1 VKRVLSPLSIRDVI
15 LANRVV
21 RTAHVTNFGE
31 AGRITDRFI
40 AYHRARAEGGVGLTI
55 LEGSSVHASSFFH
68 PNTLR
73 LDHPYVEADYRRLMA
88 ALAHTPMRVMQQL
101 WHGGYNA
108 GPADGA
114 PPWSAS
120 AIAGPLGVVPAIA
133 MSQAQIDEL
142 VAAFATAARRAAD
155 GGLHGVEVH
164 GAHGYLFGQFM
175 AAATNRRTD
184 GYGGDLAGR
193 SRLLV
198 ETLRAVRAA
207 VPAGF
212 LVGVRLGPELT
223 PGGVTLEE
231 TAEVLAALES
241 EGLVDLVNLSVSNY
255 NNVHMGVGAMTEPMG
270 YELAWT
276 GGLRARARVP
286 VIVTGR
292 IRTLEEAEQVL
303 ADGHA
308 DLVGMTR
315 AHIADPDIVRK
326 SVAGL
331 ADEVT
336 ACIACNQLCI
346 GGMFGPTGVVG
357 CTVNPRAGAEDDPQL
372 APQPAPEPR
381 HVAVI
386 GGGPAGLK
394 AASAAA
400 SRGHRVTLY
409 EARPHLGGAARLAG
423 WGAPRMGTWRDLV
436 FQLEAAAYR
445 LGVEVLLSTPVD
457 PDDLAGL
464 AADHVIVA
472 TGAEPDH
479 SGSQLARPDLR
490 VAGAGLGHVLSTEE
504 VLTRRAALG
513 GRAVVL
519 DDVGHQEGVAIAE
532 RLLELGCTVT
542 YLTRHLSFAPLLAP
556 ALRSLP
562 ALERLAAAG
571 VEVRL
576 RTAVS
581 SVAPGRVTVLDL
593 ASGEARDAEADWVVM
608 IAHGTATGAAFRD
621 AAAGRPLAVVGD
633 ALSPR
638 FLPTALH
645 EGHGAGLAA

>member
-1 VKRVLSPLSIRDVI
+1 MKRVLSPLVIRGVA
-15 LANRVV
+15 LPNRVV

-55 LEGSSVHASSFFH
+55 LEGASAHASSFFH

-73 LDHPYVEADYRRLMA
+73 LDHPHVEADYRRLMA
-88 ALAHTPMRVMQQL
+88 ALAHTPMRVIQQL

-108 GPADGA
+108 GPADGS

-133 MSQAQIDEL
+133 MSQTQIDAL
-142 VAAFATAARRAAD
+142 IAAFATAARRAAE
-155 GGLHGVEVH
+155 GGLHGIEVH

-184 GYGGDLAGR
+184 AYGGDLAGR

-198 ETLRAVRAA
+198 ETLRAVRVAT
-207 VPAGF
+207 PAHV

-223 PGGVTLEE
+223 PGGVTIEE
-231 TAEVLAALES
+231 TAEVLAGLEA
-241 EGLVDLVNLSVSNY
+241 EGLVDFVNLSVSNY
-255 NNVHMGVGAMTEPMG
+255 NNVHMGVGAMTEPSG
-270 YELAWT
+270 YELRWT
-276 GGLRARARVP
+276 GGLRDRARVP

-303 ADGHA
+303 ADGQA

-326 SVAGL
+326 TVAGL
-331 ADEVT
+331 GDEVT
-336 ACIACNQLCI
+336 ACIACNQLCV

-357 CTVNPRAGAEDDPQL
+357 CTVNPRAGAEDDPAL
-372 APQPAPEPR
+372 IVRPAAAPR
-381 HVAVI
+381 RVAVI

-394 AASAAA
+394 AAIAAA
-400 SRGHRVTLY
+400 ARGHRVTLH

-423 WGAPRMGTWRDLV
+423 WGAPRMGAWRDLV
-436 FQLEAAAYR
+436 VQLEAETYR
-445 LGVEVLLSTPVD
+445 QGVEVLLSTPVD
-457 PDDLAGL
+457 PDDLGGL

-479 SGSQLARPDLR
+479 SGFQLARPDLR
-490 VAGAGLGHVLSTEE
+490 VEGAGLGHVLTSEE
-504 VLTRRAALG
+504 VLTRRAPLG

-519 DDVGHQEGVAIAE
+519 DDVGHQEGVSIAE
-532 RLLELGCTVT
+532 RLQELGCEVT

-562 ALERLAAAG
+562 ALERLRAAG
-571 VEVRL
+571 VEIRL
-576 RTAVS
+576 RTAVTH
-581 SVAPGRVTVLDL
+581 VASGRATVMDL

-608 IAHGTATGAAFRD
+608 IGYGTATGAAFGE
-621 AAAGRPLAVVGD
+621 AAQGRLLAIVGD

-645 EGHGAGLAA
+645 EGHRAGLCA